1 MVRSVLSLLWCGRLE
16 RGVLTQNSPSSK
28 VSIKFDDSNGV
39 IKMANSES
47 FDFSIA
53 GSTAGCASTYC
64 VQKTENRSREVEMP
78 NSFIKK
84 EDKEVTVKCSS
95 TFPEAPNSRITT
107 GNLKKKFI
115 PGKGFDIV
123 SQCIRKRI
131 IHTLALKPC
140 NRSELLD
147 RLIKEGISEFDKS
160 QVFAI
165 LYFVGTFN
173 GKLFHLHTKLWK
185 EVEDDWRFYSPED
198 AAIVKKRKQEACQTD
213 VNRVPNDP
221 PSKES
226 LLMNEIFANSAPVQK
241 KQKKTGVKEENSGVR
256 LVQYAMMNS
265 TPKNCPSPASES
277 KKSNEQV
284 ISFPSVNKKQDR
296 KRGKLEN
303 SSLSNS
309 EEKSP
314 TVINKT
320 KHALEDVCTE
330 DSLVDEI
337 IANSTPVQK
346 KQKKTGVK
354 EENPGLRLVQY
365 GMMNST
371 PKNCPTPVS
380 ESEESNDQVT
390 SLSSSYEKYKKNR
403 ERKRKTN
410 QKLPFSLNNSSSA
423 SKPSQ
428 STSTSLPSFFSLT
441 NAEKNNDW
449 CSIVIN
455 KTKRALLRD
464 CVSKTEKLFSTSAPP
479 RSRSASA
486 PPRLRSRSASAP
498 PRLRSRSASAP
509 PRLRSQSASAPS
521 PTLSTSASPPFHSP
535 PASPPCHS
543 PPASSFSQSASASAP
558 SQASSAAAPSQASSA
573 AAPSQASS
581 ASAPSQASSAS
592 APSQASSASA
602 PSQASSASASLP
614 SHSAS
619 ASPPSQSTSASP
631 FLQSFSV
638 SSSSNPASASSSSN
652 PAPTSSSNPVSVSS
666 SSDSASFSSSSHS
679 AASSSHSDQVSST
692 SDPTRSILRRMYKIL
707 TSESSDNDANNF
719 RRNFT
724 KITSLEQRNR
734 YKEFFDH
741 QWPVYTAFKESV
753 MSANEK
759 MAHLEENLKTLSK
772 GTQEYEAALRKL
784 FQTYKMYFEKSQYKE
799 CSRLLVKMRQKL
811 SYIRRLIREFD
822 IEHSRNHSTF

>member
-1 MVRSVLSLLWCGRLE
+1 
-16 RGVLTQNSPSSK
+16 
-28 VSIKFDDSNGV
+28 
-39 IKMANSES
+39 MANSES

-64 VQKTENRSREVEMP
+64 VQKTEN
-78 NSFIKK
+78 
-84 EDKEVTVKCSS
+84 
-95 TFPEAPNSRITT
+95 
-107 GNLKKKFI
+107 
-115 PGKGFDIV
+115 
-123 SQCIRKRI
+123 RKRI

-173 GKLFHLHTKLWK
+173 GELFHLHTKLWK

-619 ASPPSQSTSASP
+619 ASASLPSHSASASPPSQSTSASP

-638 SSSSNPASASSSSN
+638 SSSTNPASASSSSN